1 MSDVYLNRSVDLV
14 NTNLTTLYTVP
25 TADVTTTPPQK
36 PVQAIV
42 NAIRVTNDSGGA
54 VTITA
59 LITDASLSTDIKI
72 ASLKSIGANTYEELL
87 TRPIVLENSDILKVQ
102 ASGGNALHVVASIL
116 EITP

>member
-1 MSDVYLNRSVDLV
+1 MSDVYLNRSVDLTT
-14 NTNLTTLYTVP
+14 TNLTAVYTVP

-36 PVQAIV
+36 PVQAII

-54 VTITA
+54 VVIDA
-59 LITDASLSTDIKI
+59 LISDASTAGDIKI
-72 ASLKSIGANTYEELL
+72 AWQKSIASNTYEELL

-102 ASGGNALHVVASIL
+102 AGGADALHVVVSIL

>member
-1 MSDVYLNRSVDLV
+1 MSDVYLNRSVDLT

-36 PVQAIV
+36 PVQSII

-54 VTITA
+54 VTINVV
-59 LITDASLSTDIKI
+59 ITDASVGGDIKI
-72 ASLKSIGANTYEELL
+72 AHLKSIATNSYEELL
-87 TRPIVLENSDILKVQ
+87 SRPIVLENSDVLKVQ
-102 ASGGNALHVVASIL
+102 ASSGNALHVVASIL